1 MLKINNRFRIVSADQ
16 WSYALQELRD
26 VKNPRTK
33 EVAQNW
39 KHVGWYGKV
48 SHALNAAL
56 NRYINELIGKD
67 DYDCKAL
74 IDKIAEAEKD
84 FEKIDLVYPSKL
96 KAPLQKAGDRKEKQ
110 EQEEDDDVL

>member
-33 EVAQNW
+33 EVTQNW

-48 SHALNAAL
+48 SHALSAAL

-67 DYDCKAL
+67 DYDCRAL

-84 FEKIDLVYPSKL
+84 FEKVDLVYPSKL
-96 KAPLQKAGDRKEKQ
+96 KAYPRKTGDGQEKQ
-110 EQEEDDDVL
+110 EQEETEDVL